1 MIEEEKISL
10 VRSYSRWTA
19 IYVGPRAVSRE
30 AEQVSDI
37 AIEAVENCFIE
48 KKMCGELQGDQ
59 DVL

>member
-1 MIEEEKISL
+1 M

-37 AIEAVENCFIE
+37 AIEAVEKCFIE
-48 KKMCGELQGDQ
+48 KKLCGELQGDL